1 MHDAGPVGVHQGRRG
16 VRADPRDEP
25 VGQLPAAA
33 EGAEGVPLDQLGDEE
48 GALAV
53 AGELVEGRDVAMG
66 QPGDRLRLSGHP
78 RRAVLA
84 VDHLD
89 GDRALQALVP
99 GAVDGA
105 EAAAAD
111 PLLDPES
118 AQDSLAHH
126 GFSNFGGEAPLPACG
141 GRAHGA
147 VTASHPLFILVAGL
161 AFLDE
166 EQDDVVVADEPERPR
181 RRVGGPQRRRQQF
194 LVRRLIGV
202 GVGLA
207 FLILIV
213 IGIRG
218 CLQAR
223 SDRAL
228 RNYDSSVAT
237 IMQQSEQS
245 GKDFFQLLD
254 SPSGSSSVDVQNQV
268 LAQRDASSSLLDR
281 AQSLSVPGQMH
292 DAQSAVEQTLT
303 LRRNA
308 LSAIASNVTQAA
320 ARTQTADAITTISN
334 AMGSLYAS
342 DILWTQIG
350 KPDIQKVLKDAG
362 VDGQPLPPGN
372 FMPANATDYL
382 NQTTLVTKLNAITG
396 TDADHRRDPRP
407 AARLD
412 DDRRD
417 PALSRSTTNVPATPT
432 EIDIGVT
439 NSGNSDET
447 GISVN
452 VTIGG
457 SLAHRAAAVPERRP
471 VGHDQDPADDQAH
484 PGHGFAGRGGG
495 RARSPASS

>member
-1 MHDAGPVGVHQGRRG
+1 M
-16 VRADPRDEP
+16 
-25 VGQLPAAA
+25 
-33 EGAEGVPLDQLGDEE
+33 
-48 GALAV
+48 ALLHV
-53 AGELVEGRDVAMG
+53 SRVV
-66 QPGDRLRLSGHP
+66 
-78 RRAVLA
+78 
-84 VDHLD
+84 
-89 GDRALQALVP
+89 
-99 GAVDGA
+99 
-105 EAAAAD
+105 
-111 PLLDPES
+111 
-118 AQDSLAHH
+118 
-126 GFSNFGGEAPLPACG
+126 
-141 GRAHGA
+141 
-147 VTASHPLFILVAGL
+147 FILIGGL

-166 EQDDVVVADEPERPR
+166 EQDDEVVADEPDRPR
-181 RRVGGPQRRRQQF
+181 RRVGGPQRRRQQY

-245 GKDFFQLLD
+245 GKDFFELLS
-254 SPSGSSSVDVQNQV
+254 SPSSSSSSVDVQNQV

-292 DAQSAVEQTLT
+292 DAQAAVEQTLT
-303 LRRNA
+303 LRRDA
-308 LSAIASNVTQAA
+308 LTAIAANVTQAA

-350 KPDIQKVLKDAG
+350 KPDIQKVLKDEG

-382 NQTTLVTKLNAITG
+382 DQTTLVTKLNAITG
-396 TDADHRRDPRP
+396 TAPTTGGTHGLQ
-407 AARLD
+407 LD
-412 DDRRD
+412 STTIGGTQ
-417 PALSRSTTNVPATPT
+417 LSPDQTTNVPSDAT

-439 NSGNSDET
+439 NSGDSDET

-457 SLAHRAAAVPERRP
+457 SSLTGQLQSLSAGQSGTIKIPLTTKPTPGTDSTVEVAVRP
-471 VGHDQDPADDQAH
+471 V
-484 PGHGFAGRGGG
+484 PGEQLTDNNTATYTVVFG
-495 RARSPASS
+495 S

>member
-1 MHDAGPVGVHQGRRG
+1 M
-16 VRADPRDEP
+16 
-25 VGQLPAAA
+25 
-33 EGAEGVPLDQLGDEE
+33 
-48 GALAV
+48 
-53 AGELVEGRDVAMG
+53 
-66 QPGDRLRLSGHP
+66 
-78 RRAVLA
+78 
-84 VDHLD
+84 
-89 GDRALQALVP
+89 
-99 GAVDGA
+99 
-105 EAAAAD
+105 
-111 PLLDPES
+111 
-118 AQDSLAHH
+118 
-126 GFSNFGGEAPLPACG
+126 
-141 GRAHGA
+141 
-147 VTASHPLFILVAGL
+147 FILLAGL

-218 CLQAR
+218 CLEAR

-245 GKDFFQLLD
+245 GKDFFGVLSDPTSNDPLQ
-254 SPSGSSSVDVQNQV
+254 VKNQV

-281 AQSLSVPGQMH
+281 AQSLSTPGQMH
-292 DAQSAVEQTLT
+292 DAQAAVEQTLT

-308 LSAIASNVTQAA
+308 LSAIAANVTQAA

-342 DILWTQIG
+342 DVLWTQLG
-350 KPDIQKVLKDAG
+350 KPEIQKILKDEG

-382 NQTTLVTKLNAITG
+382 DQATLITKLGAITG
-396 TDADHRRDPRP
+396 
-407 AARLD
+407 
-412 DDRRD
+412 
-417 PALSRSTTNVPATPT
+417 STTSTTGGTHGLQLDSTTIGGAQLSPDSTTTVPSDAQ

-439 NSGNSDET
+439 NSGDSDET
-447 GISVN
+447 GISVH

-457 SLAHRAAAVPERRP
+457 SQLTGQLQSLSAGQSGTIKIPLTTKPTPGTDTQVEVVVTPVPNEALT
-471 VGHDQDPADDQAH
+471 DNNQATYTVVF
-484 PGHGFAGRGGG
+484 G
-495 RARSPASS
+495 

>member
-1 MHDAGPVGVHQGRRG
+1 VAKR
-16 VRADPRDEP
+16 
-25 VGQLPAAA
+25 LFL
-33 EGAEGVPLDQLGDEE
+33 GAEL
-48 GALAV
+48 
-53 AGELVEGRDVAMG
+53 
-66 QPGDRLRLSGHP
+66 H
-78 RRAVLA
+78 
-84 VDHLD
+84 
-89 GDRALQALVP
+89 
-99 GAVDGA
+99 
-105 EAAAAD
+105 
-111 PLLDPES
+111 
-118 AQDSLAHH
+118 
-126 GFSNFGGEAPLPACG
+126 
-141 GRAHGA
+141 
-147 VTASHPLFILVAGL
+147 ASRPVFILFTGL

-194 LVRRLIGV
+194 LLRRLIGV

-207 FLILIV
+207 FLILVV

-245 GKDFFQLLD
+245 GKDFFQLLS

-268 LAQRDASSSLLDR
+268 FAQRDASSSLLDR
-281 AQSLSVPGQMH
+281 ADSLSTPGQMH
-292 DAQSAVEQTLT
+292 DAQAAVEQTLT

-308 LSAIASNVTQAA
+308 LTAIAANVTQAA
-320 ARTQTADAITTISN
+320 ARTQTADAITTIGN

-350 KPDIQKVLKDAG
+350 KPDIQKVLKDEG
-362 VDGQPLPPGN
+362 VDGQPLPAGN

-382 NQTTLVTKLNAITG
+382 DQTTLVTKLNAITG
-396 TDADHRRDPRP
+396 NIATTGGTHGLQ
-407 AARLD
+407 LD
-412 DDRRD
+412 
-417 PALSRSTTNVPATPT
+417 STTIGSTQLSPDQTTTVPSDST

-439 NSGNSDET
+439 NSGDSDET

-457 SLAHRAAAVPERRP
+457 ASLTGQLQSLSAGQSGTIKIPLTTKPTPGTDTTVEVAVRP
-471 VGHDQDPADDQAH
+471 V
-484 PGHGFAGRGGG
+484 PGEQLTDNNTATYTVVFSG
-495 RARSPASS
+495 

>member
-1 MHDAGPVGVHQGRRG
+1 
-16 VRADPRDEP
+16 
-25 VGQLPAAA
+25 L
-33 EGAEGVPLDQLGDEE
+33 
-48 GALAV
+48 
-53 AGELVEGRDVAMG
+53 
-66 QPGDRLRLSGHP
+66 
-78 RRAVLA
+78 
-84 VDHLD
+84 
-89 GDRALQALVP
+89 
-99 GAVDGA
+99 
-105 EAAAAD
+105 
-111 PLLDPES
+111 
-118 AQDSLAHH
+118 
-126 GFSNFGGEAPLPACG
+126 
-141 GRAHGA
+141 
-147 VTASHPLFILVAGL
+147 AGL

-218 CLQAR
+218 CLEAR

-245 GKDFFQLLD
+245 GKDFFGVLSDPTSNDPLQ
-254 SPSGSSSVDVQNQV
+254 VKNQV

-281 AQSLSVPGQMH
+281 AQSLSTPGQMH
-292 DAQSAVEQTLT
+292 DAQAAVEQTLT

-308 LSAIASNVTQAA
+308 LSAIAANVTQAA

-342 DILWTQIG
+342 DVLWTQLG
-350 KPDIQKVLKDAG
+350 KPEIQKILKDEG

-382 NQTTLVTKLNAITG
+382 DQATLITKLGAITG
-396 TDADHRRDPRP
+396 
-407 AARLD
+407 
-412 DDRRD
+412 
-417 PALSRSTTNVPATPT
+417 STTSTTGGTHGLQLDSTTIGGAQLSPDSTTTVPSDAQ

-439 NSGNSDET
+439 NSGDSDET
-447 GISVN
+447 GISVH

-457 SLAHRAAAVPERRP
+457 SQLTGQLQSLSAGQSGTIKIPLTTKPTPGTDTQVEVVVTPVPNEALT
-471 VGHDQDPADDQAH
+471 DNNQATYTVVF
-484 PGHGFAGRGGG
+484 G
-495 RARSPASS
+495 